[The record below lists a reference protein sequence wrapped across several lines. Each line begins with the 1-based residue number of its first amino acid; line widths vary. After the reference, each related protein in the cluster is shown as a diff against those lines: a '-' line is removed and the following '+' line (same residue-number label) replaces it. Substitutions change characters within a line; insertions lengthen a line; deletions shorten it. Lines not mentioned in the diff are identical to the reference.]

1 MSYDSQNIF
10 AKILRAEN
18 PCNKVYEDD
27 ATLAFMDIMP
37 QAPGHTIVIPKE
49 PAMTLFDLSGA
60 GAANLIQ
67 VVQRVA
73 AAVKQ
78 AMQAEGIMLMQLNG
92 AAAGQTVDHIH
103 FHIIP
108 GSMHNLGKHAS
119 SGNVA
124 DDLAALA
131 EKISACLT

>member
-1 MSYDSQNIF
+1 MTYDSENIF
-10 AKILRAEN
+10 AKILRAEIS
-18 PCNKVYEDD
+18 CNKVYEDD
-27 ATLAFMDIMP
+27 ETLAFMDIMP

-49 PAMTLFDLSGA
+49 PAKTIFDLSEA
-60 GAANLIQ
+60 GATNLIK
-67 VVQRVA
+67 VVRRIS

-78 AMQAEGIMLMQLNG
+78 AMQAEGIVLMQLNG

-119 SGNVA
+119 SDNAA
-124 DDLAALA
+124 DNLAAQA
-131 EKISACLT
+131 EKISACMV

>member
-1 MSYDSQNIF
+1 MTYDVENIF
-10 AKILRAEN
+10 AKILRAEI
-18 PCNKVYEDD
+18 PCDKVYEDD
-27 ATLAFMDIMP
+27 ETLAFMDIMP

-49 PAMTLFDLSGA
+49 PAETIFDLSAA

-78 AMQAEGIMLMQLNG
+78 AMQAEGIVLMQLNG
-92 AAAGQTVDHIH
+92 AAAGRTVDHIH

-108 GSMHNLGKHAS
+108 GSTHNLGKHAS

-124 DDLAALA
+124 DDLAAQA
-131 EKISACLT
+131 ERISACLV